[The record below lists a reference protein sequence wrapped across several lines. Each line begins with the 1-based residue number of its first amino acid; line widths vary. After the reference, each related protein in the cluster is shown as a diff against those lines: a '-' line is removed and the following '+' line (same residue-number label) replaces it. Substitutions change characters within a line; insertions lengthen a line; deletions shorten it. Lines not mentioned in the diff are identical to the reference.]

1 MCSSTR
7 LLAPVIA
14 ILSGE
19 FLPSSFLYLV
29 RPRSFFLSSFLF
41 FSTMMMTYA
50 LHQSDSSSS
59 SSNPHSVNM

>member
-19 FLPSSFLYLV
+19 FLPSPFQISSVRFLSFV
-29 RPRSFFLSSFLF
+29 LSSFLF

-59 SSNPHSVNM
+59 DPHSVNM